1 METTIKFYFGMGLD
15 ENLQAMTFLFSSAPK
30 EISSGSAPDADLSGT
45 ALELATRNDPQP
57 RKKFMTNFKS
67 CVSSFIGGNS
77 SKIDPQPKEIKNIT
91 ALTSIF
97 DPASKK
103 LILKYPID
111 DNLIG
116 QEKELIDQ
124 LKQLQTKLIEKEKGR
139 NLAQEEQKKPSPKLR
154 PASCWSVLSLFKFS
168 SSSHSRTY

>member
-124 LKQLQTKLIEKEKGR
+124 LKLFHLTKTLLLQQQL
-139 NLAQEEQKKPSPKLR
+139 LADDKQDK
-154 PASCWSVLSLFKFS
+154 
-168 SSSHSRTY
+168 